1 MSRPN
6 NCGRKATLAMRA
18 VLACDA
24 RFFHV
29 PDAHAR
35 SIKRESLF
43 FMEAVNPNG
52 GASHRDI
59 DAS

>member
-1 MSRPN
+1 
-6 NCGRKATLAMRA
+6 MRA